1 MSKTTETLI
10 KVGAVGFGAYY
21 VLGQAS
27 KAGGIG
33 KWLNSLAGGAGAANS
48 ALGTTTSQVVGTTGG
63 PAVITNPPTV
73 DLSSADGIFHAAQLW
88 NVTDPQSAQGQQLGQ
103 ALWAVE
109 HGGSMSGWSGLSQG
123 DKNTWAG
130 VAIHGS

>member
-73 DLSSADGIFHAAQLW
+73 DLSSAVGIFHAAQAAG
-88 NVTDPQSAQGQQLGQ
+88 VTSATSAAAYQYGR

-109 HGGSMSGWSGLSQG
+109 HGGNSSGYDALNGNDQVVWNS
-123 DKNTWAG
+123 
-130 VAIHGS
+130 VAINGH